1 MRVHKLSGKD
11 LLNTLPL
18 SIIVGET
25 SLPKEDYE
33 RIMSL
38 GHSAYVATTSSGQS
52 VFGALN
58 SVDPDGAHANF
69 YWMAM
74 RPDPSLAKGELPW
87 TQNATQSEQ
96 LAEALRR
103 SNELDPKYTELL
115 RLTPETG
122 ISTFPLVIRDIVIDD
137 LPVSRL
143 TLVGDAMHSMAPH
156 RGEGGNTS
164 MQDSLNLA
172 RTIGQIALAKDDKAN
187 MMELLKQ
194 HQEEVLAR
202 SRPIVLASRTAAVGA
217 GGQVP
222 DGHFETWQKEL
233 RGETKVY

>member
-1 MRVHKLSGKD
+1 M
-11 LLNTLPL
+11 
-18 SIIVGET
+18 GET

-33 RIMSL
+33 RIMSF
-38 GHSAYVATTSSGQS
+38 GHSAYVATTSSGQAFFS
-52 VFGALN
+52 ALN

-74 RPDPSLAKGELPW
+74 RPDPALAKGEAPW
-87 TQNATQSEQ
+87 TQHATQSEQ
-96 LAEALRR
+96 HAEALRR
-103 SNELDPKYTELL
+103 VNDIDPKYTELL
-115 RLTPETG
+115 RLTPESG
-122 ISTFPLVIRDIVIDD
+122 ISTSPLVIRDILLED

-172 RTIGQIALAKDDKAN
+172 RIIGQIASLPRDDTAS
-187 MMELLKQ
+187 MMQLLKQ

-202 SRPIVLASRTAAVGA
+202 SRPIVISSREAALGA
-217 GGQVP
+217 RAHNP
-222 DGHFETWQKEL
+222 NGHFEKWQKEL
-233 RGETKVY
+233 AKETKVY